1 MGEPLPH
8 HPAPTVAA
16 ASASTERLAG
26 IARPTRADAAA
37 AFALLLLTL
46 LATWDQLFGPLTVGL
61 DSLTQAYPWYGYLGE
76 RLRDGDLPAW
86 NPYSFSGTPF
96 AADPL
101 SGWSYLPAM
110 ILFALLPVEV
120 AAKVWVFAHLLT
132 AGLAA
137 YALARLLGMNVAGA
151 LMAAVAYEYSGPVYL
166 RNFCCIAWGS
176 VAVWLPVL
184 LVCAELAIR
193 PQSRPSRILWWGLG
207 GFAFSQVLAAWPG
220 QGTYYV
226 LLAFGGYLLYR
237 VLICP
242 PRDAATGVG
251 GRLVALFAHISAV
264 VLIGAALAAA
274 GLLPRLEFNTLSN
287 LAGGY
292 VGGDSGGAETGGW
305 AVTRQWGSV
314 LARGDWQTGGAVLLL
329 ALLAPLIARTRYGV
343 PYLSVL
349 ALGALALSARESTLV
364 HRLAYLLL
372 PGFERL
378 HPHVPQRI
386 WMLGCLATALLA
398 GATASSLFAS
408 MHRWC
413 ALLAIPVGVV
423 PLVLV
428 ATKQITLA
436 PMTMIAL
443 ASCAALVAASRIPR
457 PRASVHAGS
466 LLLVLGLTGVAY
478 AELLGA
484 GRALFAERAH
494 IQTVDR
500 LRRVDLEEH
509 YAPGAAGTWLRAR
522 AGEPPFRYFGYAPS
536 PGNERVAYTVHFG
549 GPRTKALEVNNR
561 SVLLHLQDVQGY
573 NAVHLA
579 RYDEYMTALNGRNQN
594 YHDAEIF
601 EQGLDSPLLDMLGV
615 RYIVL
620 NASANPDTED
630 VRQLVRKHP
639 TVYLGGAI
647 RVLENGRAF
656 PRAWIV
662 HEAQQVRRGS
672 ALELLASGAVDGKRT
687 ALIEEPPPKLGLP
700 SKNEAA
706 EHADIVSYEPER
718 ITIRTASREVGLLVV
733 SEVSYPAWRAYVD
746 GRRVPVYQTNH
757 LFRSV
762 LLPEGNHL
770 VEFRYESTTLRIG
783 VAISIIAYLALGTL
797 AFAILARRVIGYA
810 GVPLQILPNKRG

>member
-1 MGEPLPH
+1 
-8 HPAPTVAA
+8 
-16 ASASTERLAG
+16 ERLAG

-110 ILFALLPVEV
+110 VLFALLPVEV

-151 LMAAVAYEYSGPVYL
+151 LMAAVAYEYSGPVYV

-184 LVCAELAIR
+184 LLSAELAIR
-193 PQSRPSRILWWGLG
+193 AQTRPSRILWWGLG

-226 LLAFGGYLLYR
+226 LLAFGGYVLYR
-237 VLICP
+237 VLVCP
-242 PRDAATGVG
+242 PRDAATGIR
-251 GRLVALFAHISAV
+251 GRVVALFAHTSAV

-274 GLLPRLEFNTLSN
+274 GLLPRIEYITLSN

-292 VGGDSGGAETGGW
+292 VGGDSSGADVGGW
-305 AVTRQWGSV
+305 SITRQWGSV
-314 LARGDWQTGGAVLLL
+314 LARGDWHTGGGVLLL
-329 ALLAPLIARTRYGV
+329 ALLAPLIARTRYNV
-343 PYLSVL
+343 PYLCALV
-349 ALGALALSARESTLV
+349 LGALALSAKETTLV

-398 GATASSLFAS
+398 GATASSLYAR
-408 MHRWC
+408 MHRWY
-413 ALLAIPVGVV
+413 ALLAVPVGVIL
-423 PLVLV
+423 LVLV
-428 ATKQITLA
+428 ATKHVSLA
-436 PMTMIAL
+436 PPMTVIAL
-443 ASCAALVAASRIPR
+443 TSCAALVAACGITRL
-457 PRASVHAGS
+457 RASVPAGP

-478 AELLGA
+478 VELLGA
-484 GRALFAERAH
+484 GRALFAERAY

-500 LRRVDLEEH
+500 LRWLDLDRH
-509 YAPGAAGTWLRAR
+509 YDPDAAGTWLRAR
-522 AGEPPFRYFGYAPS
+522 AGERPFRYFGYAPS

-549 GPRTKALEVNNR
+549 EPRTKALEVNNR

-579 RYDEYMTALNGRNQN
+579 RYDEYMTALNGRDQN

-620 NASANPDTED
+620 HASPNADTED
-630 VRQLVRKHP
+630 VRQLIREHP
-639 TVYLGGAI
+639 TVYLGSGI
-647 RVLENGRAF
+647 RVLENRRAF

-662 HEAQQVRRGS
+662 HEAQQARRGT
-672 ALELLASGAVDGKRT
+672 ALELLSSGAVDGKHT
-687 ALIEEPPPKLGLP
+687 ALIEEPSPKLDLP
-700 SKNEAA
+700 SKNKAPEQ
-706 EHADIVSYEPER
+706 ADIVSYEPER
-718 ITIRTASREVGLLVV
+718 ISIRTASRAAGLLVL

-762 LLPEGNHL
+762 LLPKGNHL
-770 VEFRYESTTLRIG
+770 VEFRYESTTLRVG
-783 VAISIIAYLALGTL
+783 VAISSIAYLALGTL
-797 AFAILARRVIGYA
+797 ALAVLARKTCGGKSRRWS
-810 GVPLQILPNKRG
+810 GVYKAQRSLGVVDPPC